1 MVGYQCDELNDKN
14 DRKTSR
20 SDGHEE
26 TQVLCIRIGV
36 ISVEKPKPKMV
47 YGFWHV
53 IILCLLSAISGIL
66 FYRAVTSTVKY
77 ISENQNEQHA
87 GISNDA
93 VHLQQGK

>member
-14 DRKTSR
+14 EEKNSR
-20 SDGHEE
+20 PDGKEE
-26 TQVLCIRIGV
+26 ARVLCIRIGV
-36 ISVEKPKPKMV
+36 ISTEKSEPKMV

-66 FYRAVTSTVKY
+66 FYRAATSIVKY
-77 ISENQNEQHA
+77 ISENQNEHHA
-87 GISNDA
+87 EISNDA

>member
-14 DRKTSR
+14 ERKNSR
-20 SDGHEE
+20 PDGQEE
-26 TQVLCIRIGV
+26 ARVLCIGLGV
-36 ISVEKPKPKMV
+36 ISAEKSEPKMA

-66 FYRAVTSTVKY
+66 FYRAATSIVKY
-77 ISENQNEQHA
+77 ISENQNEHHA
-87 GISNDA
+87 EISNDA

>member
-66 FYRAVTSTVKY
+66 FYRAATSIVKY
-77 ISENQNEQHA
+77 ISENQNEHHA
-87 GISNDA
+87 EISNDA